1 MIKPFHELTGRARE
15 GRVNEFRVWRAARA
29 ADWDCTARELAD
41 ETGLHIATVRRICDR
56 RGWSHMLADAQ
67 GGGYDVREVD
77 VSMKYGVMG

>member
-1 MIKPFHELTGRARE
+1 MITPFHELKGTPRQ

-29 ADWDCTARELAD
+29 VDWDCTARELAD

>member
-1 MIKPFHELTGRARE
+1 MIKPFHELKGTPRQ
-15 GRVNEFRVWRAARA
+15 GRVNEFRVWRAAQA
-29 ADWDCTARELAD
+29 VDWDCTARELAN
-41 ETGLHIATVRRICDR
+41 ETGLSRRTVQRICER